1 VSLQRR
7 ATQLPGSPEAEQELP
22 AQAWR
27 QMLDPAVMAP
37 GTAMPSGLFRQEGNR
52 WVFAGPTPPGFAQY
66 DRDHAELLVRY
77 IFEFTAEEQRRMPSA
92 PAPVASL
99 QP

>member
-1 VSLQRR
+1 
-7 ATQLPGSPEAEQELP
+7 
-22 AQAWR
+22 
-27 QMLDPAVMAP
+27 
-37 GTAMPSGLFRQEGNR
+37 MPSGLFRQEGSR

-66 DRDHAELLVRY
+66 DADHAELLVRY
-77 IFEFTAEEQRRMPSA
+77 IFEFTAEEQRRLPST